1 MPVLFTKLLSVLK
14 PRPLET
20 CLKKISQDNDGN
32 WGEGRYQERDQNEI
46 TKKERGVMFL
56 NFFLYGQP
64 IFSSTI
70 PSFSC
75 SLVYSILCYTCIF
88 SMGNSHSNQH
98 KKSNITRQASL
109 ESTHSASVPVSA
121 TTSTLPTPGLSRS
134 SSKTTSRPASVI
146 GDVKE
151 CVNKILGRS
160 SSALDVTSTGCRST
174 PRRSFSA
181 PAGCFDSTMLN
192 SCSNMSSSTTKYCL
206 PIDETEQDRL
216 TNTVTIF
223 VYTSYNHV

>member
-1 MPVLFTKLLSVLK
+1 MPALFTKLLSVLK

-20 CLKKISQDNDGN
+20 CLEKISQDNEGN
-32 WGEGRYQERDQNEI
+32 WGEGGTIPRGTRMRLPGR
-46 TKKERGVMFL
+46 RGVMFL
-56 NFFLYGQP
+56 NFFYIRISDIFLYN
-64 IFSSTI
+64 
-70 PSFSC
+70 SFS
-75 SLVYSILCYTCIF
+75 LFFLFFTCIF
-88 SMGNSHSNQH
+88 NMGNSHSNGHH
-98 KKSNITRQASL
+98 KSSITRHASL

-121 TTSTLPTPGLSRS
+121 TSTLPTPGLSRS
-134 SSKTTSRPASVI
+134 SSKTTSRPASVM

-160 SSALDVTSTGCRST
+160 SSTVDVASTSYRST

-192 SCSNMSSSTTKYCL
+192 TCSNMSSSTTKYCL

-216 TNTVTIF
+216 TNTVTILI
-223 VYTSYNHV
+223 YTSYNHV